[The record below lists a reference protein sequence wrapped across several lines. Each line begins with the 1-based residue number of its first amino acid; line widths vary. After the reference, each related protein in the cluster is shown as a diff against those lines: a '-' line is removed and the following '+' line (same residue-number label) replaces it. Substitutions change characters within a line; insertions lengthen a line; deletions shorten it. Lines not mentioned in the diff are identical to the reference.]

1 MSWLVQTRLVNEP
14 FSDPGL
20 FIDFLFGSRAI
31 LFDIGDITSL
41 SAREL
46 LRTSDV
52 FVSHRHMDH
61 FAGFDHLLRANLHR
75 PKTLRLVGPPGFVD
89 GVDAKLR
96 AYLWNLL
103 DQGAPDF
110 VIRAAEFEN
119 DRLGAWTLF
128 RARDRFRR
136 TAGEASGLGPGLVLE
151 EDDLRIECGVID
163 HGTPCLAF
171 ALQERRRVNVWPEGL
186 EGLGLQVGPWLNEAK
201 SAVRRGAPGATRIPV
216 GSGYAVPLSLL
227 EEHALRIARGQ
238 RIAYVTDAAFH
249 PENARRIVA
258 LAKDCHHLYIE
269 AAFLDEDEPL
279 ATARRHLTAREA
291 GELAGLAGA
300 RRLTTFHH
308 SPRYLDR
315 PEAFDREAQSA
326 FRAAAAETV
335 RIATEVP

>member
-31 LFDIGDITSL
+31 LFDLGDISSL

-46 LRTSDV
+46 LRITHV
-52 FVSHRHMDH
+52 FISHRHMDH

-75 PKTLRLVGPPGFVD
+75 PKTLRLVGPPGLID
-89 GVDAKLR
+89 GVEAKLK

-103 DQGAPDF
+103 DESASDF
-110 VIRAAEFEN
+110 VILAAEFADE
-119 DRLGAWTLF
+119 RLGAWTMF

-136 TAGEASGLGPGLVLE
+136 TAGGESNLPPALVLH
-151 EDDLRIECGVID
+151 EDDLHIECAVLD

-186 EGLGLQVGPWLNEAK
+186 EGLGLTVGPWLNEAK
-201 SAVRRGAPGATRIPV
+201 SAVRRGAPGSTLIPA
-216 GSGYAVPLSLL
+216 GDSGVISLSLL

-249 PENARRIVA
+249 PENARRIAA

-269 AAFLDEDEPL
+269 AVFLDEDEPL
-279 ATARRHLTAREA
+279 ARTRRHLTARQA
-291 GELAGLAGA
+291 GELATLAGA
-300 RRLTTFHH
+300 RRLTSFH
-308 SPRYLDR
+308 
-315 PEAFDREAQSA
+315 
-326 FRAAAAETV
+326 T
-335 RIATEVP
+335 